1 MKNTFLFLVSFFII
15 NNSSLAQDFPTIEE
29 IYDYDIG
36 DIFHHRGRFVEGG
49 PDGHYS
55 DTTIRNMEVVGK
67 YYSENSDTV
76 YYEFFVKEL
85 AIFESNPQGNSYT
98 EYYTTKW
105 YTDLDAIQDGD
116 EIIEDPNIYNGRK
129 TVKYHNM
136 VMNGSIEQVTS
147 YHWTVGCGLTYQYS
161 SYFDMAILFGH
172 KTINELVYLKKGDE
186 EWGNEQIILN
196 IPENTPIKT
205 LKPYPNPAQNYISI
219 SNSGDKL
226 GLIKIFNSTG
236 LIVKSQKISS
246 QKASIDI
253 SSLPNG
259 LYFLRQIND
268 HGKVLFTSNF
278 IKAQ

>member
-1 MKNTFLFLVSFFII
+1 MKNTLLFFISFFIL
-15 NNSSLAQDFPTIEE
+15 NNSSIAQDFPTIGEV
-29 IYDYDIG
+29 YDYDIG
-36 DIFHHRGRFVEGG
+36 DVFHHRERFIEGE
-49 PDGHYS
+49 PNWYYS

-76 YYEFFVKEL
+76 YYEFLVKKQT
-85 AIFESNPQGNSYT
+85 IFESNPQGNNYT

-105 YTDLDAIQDGD
+105 YSDLDAIQDGD
-116 EIIEDPNIYNGRK
+116 TVIEDPNIYNGRK
-129 TVKYHNM
+129 TVKYQNLI
-136 VMNGSIEQVTS
+136 MNGSIEQVIG
-147 YHWTVGCGLTYQYS
+147 YHWTIGCGLPYQYS
-161 SYFDMAILFGH
+161 SHFDFAILFGDH
-172 KTINELVYLKKGDE
+172 TTHELVYYKKGDE
-186 EWGNEQIILN
+186 EWGEEQIILN

-236 LIVKSQKISS
+236 QIVKSQKISS

-253 SSLPNG
+253 RSLPNG